1 MSLKPGEDISL
12 EIHHD
17 INQFIRIEK
26 GEAFIKIGEQEF
38 NLKDD
43 DIVVVPAGNKHY
55 VRNTSKTEVLKVYTI
70 YATPEHAPG
79 TIHKTQEDAEAY
91 HH

>member
-1 MSLKPGEDISL
+1 M
-12 EIHHD
+12 
-17 INQFIRIEK
+17 
-26 GEAFIKIGEQEF
+26 
-38 NLKDD
+38 
-43 DIVVVPAGNKHY
+43 VVPAGNKHY